1 MSLRTS
7 IFDIMI
13 YLTTIAV
20 GFFTAASL
28 TSAAYFPKANRLQ
41 PRQAAAPT
49 QITDG
54 SVPLSSAP
62 VNSPQNLNSTQG
74 KPGSNVLQHY
84 IAFGDS
90 FSAGNR
96 AGPNYDTSNCYRSDG
111 SYPVQLL
118 RDPDV
123 FSYTAGFNFE
133 ACSGATTD
141 SIRYNQVDPRG
152 TSGYDLITLTAGGND
167 VNFAG
172 IVWNCVYNPTPF
184 VARRNCVNL
193 LNAVAG
199 IVAAGT
205 TYDTNMRDIFDALT
219 TSYASKNVVMLPYVQ
234 FYPSTVTG
242 SCKTPADLRTL
253 MNTGVDTVNAA
264 IQRVAALYPAVT
276 LVSSQSLGAAFD
288 THRFCDSAT
297 AYFQSNILDYIPAN
311 EQPLF
316 LSNGTFTSSTL
327 STLSLMFNGNADPN
341 GEMQIGNGTDD
352 NPLVNP
358 GLFHPTMDGY
368 TQYKNSV
375 IDVLFPAAAASTTQ
389 TQ

>member
-1 MSLRTS
+1 MISLP
-7 IFDIMI
+7 
-13 YLTTIAV
+13 TIAV
-20 GFFTAASL
+20 GLFTTASL
-28 TSAAYFPKANRLQ
+28 TSAAYFPKPNGLQ
-41 PRQAAAPT
+41 PRQAA
-49 QITDG
+49 G
-54 SVPLSSAP
+54 
-62 VNSPQNLNSTQG
+62 VNSSQSVNSTQG
-74 KPGSNVLQHY
+74 KSESALLKYYV
-84 IAFGDS
+84 AFGDS

-96 AGPNYDTSNCYRSDG
+96 AGANYDSSSCYRSDG
-111 SYPVQLL
+111 SYPVQLFH
-118 RDPDV
+118 DPDV
-123 FSYTAGFNFE
+123 FSYSANLNFM

-141 SIRYNQVDPRG
+141 VIRYNQVDPRG

-205 TYDTNMRDIFDALT
+205 TYDTNMKDIFDALT
-219 TSYASKNVVMLPYVQ
+219 TSYTSKKVIMLPYVQ
-234 FYPSTVTG
+234 FYPGTVTG
-242 SCKTPADLRTL
+242 SCKTPADLRTM

-276 LVSSQSLGAAFD
+276 LVSSDALGASFD

-297 AYFQSNILDYIPAN
+297 SYFQSNILDYIPAN

-316 LSNGTFTSSTL
+316 LSNGTFTPSTL

-341 GEMQIGNGTDD
+341 GEMLIGNGTDD
-352 NPLVNP
+352 NPLINP

-368 TQYKNSV
+368 TQYKNAV
-375 IDVLFPAAAASTTQ
+375 IGELFPAAAVSTTQ
-389 TQ
+389 TE